1 MIGKPL
7 GKANR
12 RQVRKIAKAVNKEG
26 RRTAADFASMLEG
39 QMSGGQ
45 AMVLVGGNKPSRGK
59 RALRT
64 GRRLVWRYRRQLAP
78 VLGILITWL
87 VGALIAGRPDATRS
101 VLVLAPVAAALLWW
115 AGRRWLHLDRF
126 VEQLY
131 AVAAL
136 LTASGW
142 LAVAANGVDRPMPA
156 ILWLGGVMVAFPWW
170 WHHRIRGVQMI
181 ANSTVTDIFNERVG
195 ASGYALPGAQLLNVA
210 SIKNGWE
217 GLIKLPPGKLATQN
231 AISATEMVMSAYDA
245 EPGSLVIEPTAS
257 GRASEARLLVLSR
270 NPLHDTLPWP
280 GPATF
285 DPATGISPI
294 GIYADGEPALYR
306 FYQPGSGA
314 VHDLIAGAIGSGKS
328 RVVDELLAIE
338 RASGLI
344 VSWVIDPQRGQSLPD
359 WMDNVPWSARDLEEG
374 MRMLRSVHRVML
386 ARNAY
391 FATMPWIDD
400 KGRQRRGKAH
410 FDPTP
415 EIPLLSVTIEEAHQ
429 LLRLEEARD
438 LVEDITKMSRK
449 CGVRM
454 RLIVQ
459 VPLLDQLGG
468 STTIRDSLAS
478 GNVIVFRTANPLS
491 GQVAFNGSIPVDP
504 HRLPRTFPNGKPTG
518 GMGYLLGA
526 SSRPAAMRTYY
537 LDDAFQWATTG
548 TPVELDNLSVM
559 AAGPDYR
566 TRGERKTAFDDFAA
580 VVDTFNELTDP
591 GAIAFVTGRTA
602 EMGGDSDANASET
615 GGGTAVDAVWR
626 VLADRSGEMKKGEI
640 AQAVA
645 RTSGHTMRSVTEA
658 LSRLVSENRVRQTG
672 HGRYVINESEPRED
686 EAA

>member
-1 MIGKPL
+1 
-7 GKANR
+7 
-12 RQVRKIAKAVNKEG
+12 VRKIAKAVHKEG
-26 RRTAADFASMLEG
+26 RRTAEDFASMFEG

-59 RALRT
+59 RAMRT

-78 VLGILITWL
+78 VLGILLTWL
-87 VGALIAGRPDATRS
+87 LGAIIAGRPDAPRS
-101 VLVLAPVAAALLWW
+101 VLVIAPIAAGLLWW
-115 AGRRWLHLDRF
+115 AGRRWLHLDR
-126 VEQLY
+126 VAERLY
-131 AVAAL
+131 AVVAL
-136 LTASGW
+136 LAASGW
-142 LAVAANGVDRPMPA
+142 LAVAAGYGVGRPMPA
-156 ILWLGGVMVAFPWW
+156 VLWVGGVAVAFPWW
-170 WHHRIRGVQMI
+170 WHHRIRGVQMV
-181 ANSTVTDIFNERVG
+181 ADSTVIEIFNERVG
-195 ASGYALPGAQLLNVA
+195 APGYALPGARLTDVA
-210 SIKNGWE
+210 AIKNGWA
-217 GLIKLPPGKLATQN
+217 GVIKLPPGKLATQN

-257 GRASEARLLVLSR
+257 GRASEARLMVLSQ
-270 NPLHDTLPWP
+270 NPLHETMPWP
-280 GPATF
+280 GPGEF
-285 DPATGISPI
+285 DRVTGIAPI

-328 RVVDELLAIE
+328 RLVDELLAYE

-374 MRMLRSVHRVML
+374 MRMLRAVHRVML

-391 FATMPWIDD
+391 FATMPWIDE

-429 LLRLEEARD
+429 LLRLDEARE
-438 LVEDITKMSRK
+438 LAEDIAKMARK
-449 CGVRM
+449 CGVRL

-468 STTIRDSLAS
+468 STALRDSLAS

-491 GQVAFNGSIPVDP
+491 GQVAFNGTIPVDP

-526 SSRPAAMRTYY
+526 SSRPAPMRTHYV
-537 LDDAFQWATTG
+537 DDPFQWATHG
-548 TPVELDNLSVM
+548 IPVELDNLSVM
-559 AAGPDYR
+559 AAGPDYA
-566 TRGERKTAFDDFAA
+566 TRDERKTALNDFADL
-580 VVDTFNELTDP
+580 VDTFNDLTDP
-591 GAIAFVTGRTA
+591 AAVAAVTGRTA
-602 EMGGDSDANASET
+602 GMNDALNTVDNSTA
-615 GGGTAVDAVWR
+615 GGTAAEV
-626 VLADRSGEMKKGEI
+626 VLAVLTERGREMKKGEI

-645 RTSGHTMRSVTEA
+645 KVSGHSLRTVGDA
-658 LSRLVSENRVRQTG
+658 LAKLITDGRIRQSG
-672 HGRYVINESEPRED
+672 HGRYTLADQGNTEED
-686 EAA
+686 TAA